1 MAVAQVAS
9 MAVALPDTDAV
20 LTGHSNL
27 NVDQVVVGVQVLQG
41 DLLPVCSQGGNPVC
55 NLR

>member
-20 LTGHSNL
+20 LTGHSDL